1 MKPARWKHI
10 ESVKH
15 LAGRVQTVAGLEYLA
30 RVSDEHEA
38 GWLFAA
44 SAAFFTSKKSSRD

>member
-1 MKPARWKHI
+1 MKPAQWKHI

-15 LAGRVQTVAGLEYLA
+15 LAGKVQTVAGLEYLA
-30 RVSDEHEA
+30 RVSEREA

-44 SAAFFTSKKSSRD
+44 SAAFFTPGKSSRD